1 MEETGLDGRDVLRV
15 CGLVTEGEVE
25 SVLEDLRVDVNEDG
39 LEEECDDGCNEE
51 RVLVIER
58 VVGEVA
64 EDG

>member
-1 MEETGLDGRDVLRV
+1 MLRV
-15 CGLVTEGEVE
+15 CGVVTEGEVE
-25 SVLEDLRVDVNEDG
+25 SVFEDLCVDVNEGG
-39 LEEECDDGCNEE
+39 LEEGSDDECDEE